1 MLDLIKRI
9 LAPPVFE
16 DEEKTRVGRI
26 LHFILFSIIILLG
39 GLLVAMVIYFDR
51 DAFLGRAVI
60 ANTILVLVMVGCLVL
75 VRRGYV
81 SAASIVLVAVS
92 WINLTYQAWYASG
105 IRDSAFFAYIIIILV
120 ANLLLGWQAGLIVAG
135 LSILA
140 GWVLAYAET
149 VGLISTVIDPP
160 IEIAAE
166 ITAIYGLAA
175 IVLALTTAGLSNALQ
190 RARGSE
196 RSLVESNRELRT
208 LSESLEQKVATRT
221 HRLGIIAAM
230 TEHLNA
236 ILNLDEL
243 LNEVVNELKNNFN
256 YYHAQIYL
264 MDKEQEKLVMR
275 AGTGAAGAEM
285 KARGHNISMQA
296 ATNLVVRAARSGKP
310 VHIDNVQESPDWL
323 PNLLLPDTYAEIAV
337 PIILDEKVVG
347 VLDIQQDEIS
357 GFDEGDANLLRSLAN
372 QVSVAIRNARVFAEV
387 EATLNELREA
397 QQKYVEQAWQ
407 KSRISDKVRHL
418 YASPTFDIAEDEQLQ
433 LVGETR
439 KLALAQQRPVIVE
452 SENYNNGESL
462 IAPIN
467 LRDKTI
473 GVLRIRTKDDNQKTW
488 DEEDVAMIEAIVDQ
502 VAQTAE
508 NLRLFE
514 DTRGRASREQIIRQI
529 TEKMRTATNMEELI
543 KTTANEL
550 GQQLNAGHVVLD
562 LGLVTDEEK

>member
-1 MLDLIKRI
+1 MLDSIKRI
-9 LAPPVFE
+9 FAPPVFE
-16 DEEKTRVGRI
+16 DEEKNRIARMLNVVLLAIIFLVGMLTVVRGI
-26 LHFILFSIIILLG
+26 SGTMFGNSTIINFSLF
-39 GLLVAMVIYFDR
+39 LVAVILQF
-51 DAFLGRAVI
+51 I
-60 ANTILVLVMVGCLVL
+60 M
-75 VRRGYV
+75 RRGYV
-81 SAASIVLVAVS
+81 QATSILLITLS
-92 WINLTYQAWYASG
+92 WIALTFQAWSADG
-105 IRDSAFFAYIIIILV
+105 IRDAAFIAYIVVVLL
-120 ANLLLGWQAGLIVAG
+120 ANLLLGWQAGTIFAG
-135 LSILA
+135 VSILA
-140 GWVLAYAET
+140 AWGFAYVEDT
-149 VGLISTVIDPP
+149 GLIQVNADKPYSLALDLTVIF
-160 IEIAAE
+160 
-166 ITAIYGLAA
+166 GLSAVA
-175 IVLALTTAGLSNALQ
+175 MALTITGLTNALQ
-190 RARGSE
+190 RATSSE

-275 AGTGAAGAEM
+275 AGTGTAGAEM

-296 ATNLVVRAARSGKP
+296 ATNLVVRAARTGKP
-310 VHIDNVQESPDWL
+310 VRIDNVQESPDWL

-347 VLDIQQDEIS
+347 VLDIQQDEIA

-418 YASPTFDIAEDEQLQ
+418 YASPTFAIAEDEQLQ

-452 SENYNNGESL
+452 SENDNNGESL
-462 IAPIN
+462 VAPIN

-473 GVLRIRTKDDNQKTW
+473 GVLRIRAKDDNQKTW
-488 DEEDVAMIEAIVDQ
+488 GEEDVAMIEAIVDQ

-550 GQQLNAGHVVLD
+550 GQQLNAGYVVLD